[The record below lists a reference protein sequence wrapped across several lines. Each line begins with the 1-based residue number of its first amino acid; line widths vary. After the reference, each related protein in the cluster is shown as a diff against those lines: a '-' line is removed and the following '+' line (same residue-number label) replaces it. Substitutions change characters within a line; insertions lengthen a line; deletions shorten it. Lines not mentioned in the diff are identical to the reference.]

1 MVDFILVLV
10 ELALKQLNM
19 KNYADLPLP
28 PPLVRPKP
36 SDKDFWDVRVNW
48 VCDPSNFVV
57 SSRRGS
63 TPVYIDARAS
73 LIR

>member
-57 SSRRGS
+57 SRNYRIPPFNS
-63 TPVYIDARAS
+63 TDPK
-73 LIR
+73 